1 MHRTLL
7 ERNRTQGAM
16 RWAATHHTP
25 RKREMPRKRVQC
37 RICGLSFPAGNS
49 HFDRCADEDF
59 DRQVAAWQ
67 MSEAERRCHRVYL
80 QAVDMDREQQR
91 KWAPLRD
98 LETIFRKSVTPAGGP
113 TRFASDYGHKAFP
126 MLMRGAPRREEMK
139 PSAFALSEP
148 LYPIR
153 SDRRLKFGFAAG
165 DIVRHNSFGLGL
177 ILSIAP
183 QETILQFDSG
193 LRSVPT
199 RNAHLNLSLLKK
211 G

>member
-1 MHRTLL
+1 
-7 ERNRTQGAM
+7 
-16 RWAATHHTP
+16 
-25 RKREMPRKRVQC
+25 
-37 RICGLSFPAGNS
+37 
-49 HFDRCADEDF
+49 
-59 DRQVAAWQ
+59 

-91 KWAPLRD
+91 NWAPLRD
-98 LETIFRKSVTPAGGP
+98 LETIVRKSVTPTRGP
-113 TRFASDYGHKAFP
+113 TRFASDYSHKAFP
-126 MLMRGAPRREEMK
+126 MLVRGAPRRQEIK
-139 PSAFALSEP
+139 PSAFALNEP

-165 DIVRHNSFGLGL
+165 DFVWHSSFGLGL
-177 ILSIAP
+177 ILSVAP
-183 QETILQFDSG
+183 QETILQFLQFDCG